1 MPSSSQHKLT
11 RKELKQPDE
20 FESLLDNIGTF
31 VVENLQQVLVS
42 LGVVAAVGAIAL
54 GVYYYEAHRD
64 AVAGEQ
70 FYTALDRL
78 KSKNYKDAEA
88 GFSKLADQEPGR
100 QLGKL
105 ARFYLA
111 NAYLEDN
118 NLPQARDTFAQ
129 FVSED
134 HDPLYMN
141 LALTNLGVIYERM
154 GDYKKAASA
163 YGQAASVPGPEQ
175 MRAEISVARV
185 LAKAGDKQ
193 GAIAAYRGFL
203 AAHPYAQQRQD
214 VQESLAEL
222 GATDTASASS
232 ASTIPATSIK
242 SGAFTAT
249 PH

>member
-20 FESLLDNIGTF
+20 FESLLDNIGSF
-31 VVENLQQVLVS
+31 VLDNLRQVLVS
-42 LGVVAAVGAIAL
+42 LGVVAVVGAIAI
-54 GVYYYEAHRD
+54 GIYYYEAHRD

-70 FYTALDRL
+70 FYTALDQL

-118 NLPQARDTFAQ
+118 KLPQARDTFAQ
-129 FVSED
+129 FITED

-185 LAKAGDKQ
+185 LVKVGDKQ
-193 GAIAAYRGFL
+193 SAIAAYRSFL

-222 GATDTASASS
+222 GATDTASTASGNAAALTKPS
-232 ASTIPATSIK
+232 S
-242 SGAFTAT
+242 FTAA

>member
-1 MPSSSQHKLT
+1 MPSSSQHKLS

-20 FESLLDNIGTF
+20 FESLLDNIGRF
-31 VVENLQQVLVS
+31 VLENLQQVLVS
-42 LGVVAAVGAIAL
+42 LGVVAAVGAIAV

-64 AVAGEQ
+64 ALAGEQ
-70 FYTALDRL
+70 FYAALDQL

-88 GFSKLADQEPGR
+88 GFSKLADQEPSR

-105 ARFYLA
+105 SRFYLA
-111 NAYLEDN
+111 NAYLAGN

-129 FVSED
+129 FITED

-141 LALTNLGVIYERM
+141 LALTNLGVVYERM

-175 MRAEISVARV
+175 IRAEISVARV
-185 LAKAGDKQ
+185 LVKSGDKQ
-193 GAIAAYRGFL
+193 SAIAAYRSFL

-214 VQESLAEL
+214 VQESLAAL
-222 GATDTASASS
+222 GVTDTIAE
-232 ASTIPATSIK
+232 TNPAASIK
-242 SGAFTAT
+242 SSGFSAI

>member
-1 MPSSSQHKLT
+1 MPSSSQHKLS

-20 FESLLDNIGTF
+20 FESLLDNIGSF
-31 VVENLQQVLVS
+31 VLENLQQVLVS
-42 LGVVAAVGAIAL
+42 LGVVAAVGAIAV

-64 AVAGEQ
+64 ALAGEQ
-70 FYTALDRL
+70 FYTALDQL

-88 GFSKLADQEPGR
+88 GFSKLADQEPSR

-105 ARFYLA
+105 SRFYLA
-111 NAYLEDN
+111 NAYLADN

-129 FVSED
+129 FITED

-141 LALTNLGVIYERM
+141 LALTNLGVVYERM

-175 MRAEISVARV
+175 IRAEISVARV
-185 LAKAGDKQ
+185 LVKSGDKQ
-193 GAIAAYRGFL
+193 SAIAAYRSFL

-214 VQESLAEL
+214 VQESLAAL
-222 GATDTASASS
+222 GVTDTIAE
-232 ASTIPATSIK
+232 TNPAASIK
-242 SGAFTAT
+242 SSAPSAT
-249 PH
+249 LH